1 MKIAVVGAGFAGL
14 ASAKILAEFGHQVV
28 VFDKAPDVGGVW
40 SATRRY
46 TGLYTQNNKG
56 SYSFSDLPMPK
67 HYPEWPS
74 GEQVQAYLEQYVEE
88 HGLSAR
94 LRLSTEVVR
103 AELTDAED
111 GWLITSRHVGEA
123 VGDPEPF
130 DHLIVANGIFSDPV
144 IPAFGGLAELMRAG
158 GKVVAASQLSS
169 VEEARGKNVVVV
181 GYGKSACD
189 VAGEIGPVAE
199 RTTVV
204 ARQLLWKLP
213 KKLGN
218 TLNYKYLLLTR
229 LGEALFRYQTLDNSM
244 EKFLHGPGNAV
255 RGSMVSS
262 VGALSKKQLRLE
274 HLGLV
279 PRGDFA
285 DIARSTVS
293 LATDGFYEQVA
304 DGSIVVHRD
313 AEVERFATDD
323 DGAPVAVLSD
333 DSTVRADLVVCGTG
347 FHQRVPFLD
356 QDVTD
361 RLLDDRGNFLL
372 YRQILPH
379 DVPHLTFAGYNSS
392 FFSPLS
398 AEMGAVWTAGYLAG
412 ALNLPPLEVRRE
424 HVRDRVDWMEKRT
437 EGRHAR
443 GTNVIPFSMHQ
454 VDELLDDLGLNVS
467 RFAQTKQ
474 WLLPVDPKAYR
485 GVSGRLRARVGA

>member
-1 MKIAVVGAGFAGL
+1 
-14 ASAKILAEFGHQVV
+14 
-28 VFDKAPDVGGVW
+28 
-40 SATRRY
+40 
-46 TGLYTQNNKG
+46 
-56 SYSFSDLPMPK
+56 
-67 HYPEWPS
+67 
-74 GEQVQAYLEQYVEE
+74 
-88 HGLSAR
+88 
-94 LRLSTEVVR
+94 
-103 AELTDAED
+103 
-111 GWLITSRHVGEA
+111 
-123 VGDPEPF
+123 
-130 DHLIVANGIFSDPV
+130 
-144 IPAFGGLAELMRAG
+144 
-158 GKVVAASQLSS
+158 
-169 VEEARGKNVVVV
+169 
-181 GYGKSACD
+181 
-189 VAGEIGPVAE
+189 
-199 RTTVV
+199 
-204 ARQLLWKLP
+204 
-213 KKLGN
+213 
-218 TLNYKYLLLTR
+218 
-229 LGEALFRYQTLDNSM
+229 
-244 EKFLHGPGNAV
+244 
-255 RGSMVSS
+255 MVSS